1 MKIKVY
7 APEFCDH
14 SALDD
19 TNTME
24 LPEAATLNDVYAR
37 LKIPVFLR
45 GILIGTVNYKQEK
58 RSMILKDNDVV
69 SFISPMRGG

>member
-14 SALDD
+14 RALDN

-24 LPEAATLNDVYAR
+24 LPEAATLNDVYIK
-37 LKIPVFLR
+37 LKIPLILR

-58 RSMILKDNDVV
+58 RSQVLKENDVV
-69 SFISPMRGG
+69 SFIGPMRGG